1 MIRSKAVL
9 SAAAL
14 VALSACATLPSG
26 PSVMA
31 MPGSGKGF
39 DDFRADDAVCRQFA
53 LEQSGGATAN
63 EASVNS
69 GVESA
74 AVGTAV
80 GAAAGALVGG
90 HEGAGSGAAA
100 GLLVG
105 ALSGAGAGQ
114 ASGYATQRRYDNA
127 YVQCMYAKGNAV
139 PVAGQRVQARRYQQ
153 QMPPPPPPGTVPL
166 PASGGFPPPP
176 PPDTP
181 PPAAR

>member
-1 MIRSKAVL
+1 MTRNRVL
-9 SAAAL
+9 LAAA
-14 VALSACATLPSG
+14 VIAAMSACTTLPTG

-31 MPGSGKGF
+31 MPGSGKSF
-39 DDFRADDAVCRQFA
+39 DEFRADDAMCRQFA

-63 EASVNS
+63 QASVNS
-69 GVESA
+69 GLESA

-90 HEGAGSGAAA
+90 HQGAGTGAAA

-114 ASGYATQRRYDNA
+114 SSGYVAQRRYDNA

-139 PVAGQRVQARRYQQ
+139 PVAGQRPRARRYEQPLTPPPPPPPQ
-153 QMPPPPPPGTVPL
+153 FENAPPPPPPG
-166 PASGGFPPPP
+166 SPPPP
-176 PPDTP
+176 PS
-181 PPAAR
+181 AR